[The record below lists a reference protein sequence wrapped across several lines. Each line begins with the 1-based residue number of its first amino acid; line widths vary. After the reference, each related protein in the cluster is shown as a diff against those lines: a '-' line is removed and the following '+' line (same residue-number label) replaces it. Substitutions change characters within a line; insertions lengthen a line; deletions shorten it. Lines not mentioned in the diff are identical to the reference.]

1 MNTLTANENNRK
13 THTLVYNEKKGT
25 LLAAATAGQN
35 NGDIINWE
43 TQKPTLQESGGTNAM
58 TRLAGKKWV
67 GNKARQLD

>member
-13 THTLVYNEKKGT
+13 THTLVYNEKKGIPV
-25 LLAAATAGQN
+25 AAAIAGQN

-43 TQKPTLQESGGTNAM
+43 TQKPTLKESGETNGQ